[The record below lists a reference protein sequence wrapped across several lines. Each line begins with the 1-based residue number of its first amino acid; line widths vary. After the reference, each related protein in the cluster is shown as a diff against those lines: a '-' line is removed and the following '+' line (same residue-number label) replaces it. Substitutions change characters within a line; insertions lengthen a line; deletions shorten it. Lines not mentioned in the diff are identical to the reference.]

1 MEENKYADSTFLL
14 RDIKDLITDNIS
26 LIGDSI
32 YFKLEEKKVL
42 TYTLNFLFNKWNFKY
57 LSTIVVIEKENGFEL
72 KYIINSTTV
81 KQNVIVEVFL
91 GKTKPVFTS
100 IDMIYPVAAIFEKEI
115 NKKYGII
122 FEGNPETK
130 NIVSNYI
137 EVSGE
142 DS

>member
-1 MEENKYADSTFLL
+1 MTENKYDDSTFLQQ
-14 RDIKDLITDNIS
+14 DIKDLITENIT

-32 YFKLEEKKVL
+32 YFKLDEKKVL
-42 TYTLNFLFNKWNFKY
+42 TYTLDFLFNKCNYKY
-57 LSTIVVIEKENGFEL
+57 LSTIVVIEKEKGFVI

-81 KQNVIVEVFL
+81 KKSVIVEVFL
-91 GKTKPVFTS
+91 DKTNPVFTS
-100 IDMIYPVAAIFEKEI
+100 IDMIYPVASIFEKEI

-130 NIVSNYI
+130 NIISNYI
-137 EVSGE
+137 EKSGE